1 MSKTRQTY
9 QCQKCGIE
17 FVRCGIQECPHEA
30 VNAVYG
36 KYICRYCCMKCK
48 HNIITDI
55 GQECELRK
63 EKDNV

>member
-1 MSKTRQTY
+1 MPEKYYIACDKCGKQFNV
-9 QCQKCGIE
+9 CGVQKCT
-17 FVRCGIQECPHEA
+17 HEV
-30 VNAVYG
+30 VNKYYG